1 MKSMDRRGALR
12 FLTAGALA
20 ACPVCVG
27 VARATAEEGHAPW
40 SYEGVTGPE
49 AWGGIK
55 SDYAWC
61 SVGREQSPIDLSDAI
76 TADLGTPSIIYRLGS
91 ARVTNNGHTLE
102 VAPSEGNYVR
112 IGAVRYDLIQFHFHG
127 PSEHSVAGRRF
138 AMEVHFVHLHRA
150 TGRIAVVG
158 AFMSPTSFPNPFIEQ
173 IWSVAS
179 QEHGSNAMTADPL
192 NPESLMPPPGQ
203 RGYWRYAG
211 SLTTPPCAETVT
223 WTVLKMPISVGVA
236 QIAKFKELFPM
247 NARPIQPLGRRFLLQ
262 S

>member
-1 MKSMDRRGALR
+1 MKSLDRRGALR
-12 FLTAGALA
+12 FLSAGALA
-20 ACPVCVG
+20 ACPICAG
-27 VARATAEEGHAPW
+27 ASRAMAADAHAPW
-40 SYEGVTGPE
+40 SYEGVTGPD

-55 SDYAWC
+55 TDYAWC

-76 TADLGTPSIIYRLGS
+76 TADLGQLVAIYRVGS

-102 VAPSEGNYVR
+102 VAPSSGNYVR
-112 IGAVRYDLIQFHFHG
+112 IGTVRYDLIQFHFHG

-138 AMEVHFVHLHRA
+138 AMEVHFVHLHRP

-158 AFMSPTSFPNPFIEQ
+158 AFMSPSSVPNPLIEQ
-173 IWSVAS
+173 LWSVAS
-179 QEHGSNAMTADPL
+179 HDHGAEAMTQDPL
-192 NPESLMPPPGQ
+192 NPEALLPPPDQ

-223 WTVLKMPISVGVA
+223 WTVLKTPINVGVA
-236 QIAKFKELFPM
+236 QVEKFKELFPM